1 MKKKYMYQLTG
12 FTGISS
18 SPFMCETG
26 IVYADT
32 PLQALHNSVE
42 YHTDIYDI
50 DIYSGPTGKVK
61 EIITPVSRTQW
72 FGSVR
77 VGGINKDLDVIVL
90 LYAKS

>member
-1 MKKKYMYQLTG
+1 MKKKYTYQLTG

-42 YHTDIYDI
+42 YHTDM
-50 DIYSGPTGKVK
+50 YSAPADKVK
-61 EIITPVSRTQW
+61 ETITPASRTQW
-72 FGSVR
+72 FGSVS